1 MPSTVGPSLDLK
13 IFMLA
18 VFFSIGFFTGGYLW
32 TEQLHLRPERVR
44 AYPRS
49 FASSIEVNPWREIPS
64 LELVI
69 RTNSQEKFIRLYLT
83 WFLKSLKLFWPEH
96 RQNVTLVLDDENN
109 EDHVTGTRLSQKWPY
124 RKIFYRKPGD
134 TSIYTN
140 DQRRRMFLSY
150 FYPEEYTSAE
160 YVGFVDTDT
169 MFTTVVTPNMLFV
182 NGKPTVQA
190 RIGQPFYQQA
200 LECWSDVTEYFI
212 GKKEALQ
219 CMTYFPVIFKVQ
231 HVVEFRKFAEKRF
244 GKPFLQIFK
253 KSFDFPNQFVPKG
266 DCVCQYSIICNYLWY
281 YRRGEYDFHLQ
292 MIPDLN
298 WTGDR
303 RRESQ
308 QSLEYFR
315 SIDANLLIPKP
326 RVAIHAKHY
335 MEHETYITTYDD
347 ITKEPYFSHLKYRLR
362 EGLCHSIWFDRC
374 PEQCVGI
381 DKNFVQLSIYSFEM
395 FDWTWDKRCFDEQKK
410 HYEDVRKLIIYN
422 EQHGIK
428 MFGVENYSDA
438 CNETFE
444 FVF

>member
-1 MPSTVGPSLDLK
+1 
-13 IFMLA
+13 
-18 VFFSIGFFTGGYLW
+18 
-32 TEQLHLRPERVR
+32 
-44 AYPRS
+44 
-49 FASSIEVNPWREIPS
+49 
-64 LELVI
+64 
-69 RTNSQEKFIRLYLT
+69 
-83 WFLKSLKLFWPEH
+83 
-96 RQNVTLVLDDENN
+96 
-109 EDHVTGTRLSQKWPY
+109 
-124 RKIFYRKPGD
+124 
-134 TSIYTN
+134 
-140 DQRRRMFLSY
+140 MFLSY

-308 QSLEYFR
+308 QSLVYFR

-381 DKNFVQLSIYSFEM
+381 DKNSVQLSIYSFEM
-395 FDWTWDKRCFDEQKK
+395 FDCTWDKRCFDEQKK

-428 MFGVENYSDA
+428 MFGVEKYSDA